1 MTQPTITRTHD
12 GRAVLRF
19 PYDQW
24 LVESLKDSIPSHARA
39 YDPVERTWTVTPAY
53 VAVAVQLMLA
63 VFPDVDL
70 VDQSSTG
77 SSDRAPHAGD
87 AYRVLHL
94 LPSAP
99 PELVTAAHRCL
110 AKLNHPDRG
119 GSTVTMQR
127 INAAVEAIREAS

>member
-19 PYDQW
+19 PFDRF
-24 LVESLKDSIPSHARA
+24 LVEALKGEIPSHARA

-63 VFPDVDL
+63 VFPDVEL
-70 VDQSSTG
+70 MDQSRAAAP
-77 SSDRAPHAGD
+77 SDP
-87 AYRVLHL
+87 YVVLHL

-99 PELVTAAHRCL
+99 VELVTVAHKCL
-110 AKLNHPDRG
+110 AKLHHPDRG
-119 GSTVTMQR
+119 GSTTTMQALN
-127 INAAVEAIREAS
+127 NAVDRIREGS